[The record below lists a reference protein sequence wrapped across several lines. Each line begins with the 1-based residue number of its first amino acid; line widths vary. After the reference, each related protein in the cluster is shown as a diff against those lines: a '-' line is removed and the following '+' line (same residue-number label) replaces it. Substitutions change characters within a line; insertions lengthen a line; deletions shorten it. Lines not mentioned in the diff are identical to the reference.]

1 MGEFVNNV
9 LSDIEIKTIG
19 GCRTDL
25 RIDGETVRCS
35 SYTLEQ
41 NAGELPVV
49 AIEIIPNI
57 KDVKLKGIVEIENK
71 EKIAMLMSESEFEK
85 FCTIWRL
92 IHDQKELLE

>member
-1 MGEFVNNV
+1 MGVVVNNG
-9 LSDIEIKTIG
+9 LSDIEIKTMG
-19 GCRTDL
+19 GCCTEV
-25 RIDGETVRCS
+25 RIDGEKVRCS
-35 SYTLEQ
+35 SYKLEQ
-41 NAGELPVV
+41 YAGEIPVV

-92 IHDQKELLE
+92 IHDKKELLE

>member
-1 MGEFVNNV
+1 MGEVVNNG

-19 GCRTDL
+19 DCRTEV
-25 RIDGETVRCS
+25 RIDGEKVRCS
-35 SYTLEQ
+35 AYTLEQ
-41 NAGELPVV
+41 HAGELPVV

-92 IHDQKELLE
+92 IHDKKELLE

>member
-1 MGEFVNNV
+1 MGVVVNNG
-9 LSDIEIKTIG
+9 LSDIEIKTIRD
-19 GCRTDL
+19 CCTEV
-25 RIDGETVRCS
+25 RIDGEKVKCS
-35 SYTLEQ
+35 SYKLEQ
-41 NAGELPVV
+41 YAGELPIV

-92 IHDQKELLE
+92 IHNQKELLE